1 MKQLK
6 KIAAFFMAIAMTLG
20 VCAQGAYAIG
30 EDASGADATV
40 STQSVEVAASE
51 TALETISYVVVN
63 SPAINAPD
71 AEEIL
76 IGIGDEN
83 TTVDAAALTIRN
95 QDTGE
100 TAEYD
105 AEELTD
111 GAALFRVDYTP
122 KQAGTYELVSVRYTC
137 GGVETETV
145 LADLDIQAAFG
156 VNTEAD
162 SEPDAVVVENTS
174 EDSTESAATEN
185 SAPDVVVDVTSLNDG
200 GDEDV
205 AAAVEEALFDA
216 AADADSDDGIAAF
229 SMDGASTFS
238 ARSNKTYVV
247 VLDPGHGTR
256 KKASSPLDPG
266 TSFSYNG
273 RTYEEKDLTLKIAQ
287 YCKQELEQYANVKV
301 YMTRTG
307 DYNDVMSIKDRVELA
322 DRYRADILVSF
333 HLNSAGEGATTAK
346 GAEVYYPNANGAN
359 GAVSADAKQLS
370 EQILNQLVAV
380 GLTPHAG
387 GLHIRNASEDKYED
401 GSAMDYLGINRYS
414 KECGFPGVLVEHAYL
429 NNKNEF
435 YSFLSDDSK
444 LKKLGVADA
453 TGIANYLGLT
463 KNASAGHTTV
473 YGDTDYSAV
482 YDYNYYVEHNP
493 DVYAEF
499 GYSDEMV
506 LWHFVVFGMAEGR
519 QASANFD
526 VNSYRYQYSDLR
538 PFFRDDLKAYY
549 LHYINSGIRER
560 RVGTGTTKMQNP
572 TTVFGGVD
580 YAPVYDY
587 QYYIDHNPDVVKVF
601 GDDDWQV
608 LWHFVIFGM
617 DEGRQGSANFD
628 VNSYRYQYSDLR
640 PFFRGNLKSYYLHYI
655 NSGIRER
662 RVGTGTTKM
671 QNPTTVFGGV
681 DYAPVYDYQYYI
693 DHNPDVVKVFGDDDW
708 QVLWHFVIFG
718 MDEGRQGCADF
729 NAAFYK
735 ANYTDLRDQ
744 YGSNTKSYYMHYIRT
759 GKAAGLVGDR
769 ILNVIDGNHVIMCPQ
784 TTSSSQMVRLL
795 KSKHVTFNQELYGMT
810 MEQFCQLYVDECN
823 AEGVDVS
830 VAFCQAMLETGWL
843 RYGGQVKAS
852 QFNFAGIKT
861 ADSSAFQT
869 FSSVQEGI
877 RAQVQHLKA
886 YASKDALN
894 NTCVDPRFKYVS
906 RGTAPYVEW
915 LCKAN
920 NPNGTGWTPDEGYSE
935 SILNFMNQLYK
946 A

>member
-1 MKQLK
+1 
-6 KIAAFFMAIAMTLG
+6 
-20 VCAQGAYAIG
+20 
-30 EDASGADATV
+30 
-40 STQSVEVAASE
+40 
-51 TALETISYVVVN
+51 
-63 SPAINAPD
+63 
-71 AEEIL
+71 
-76 IGIGDEN
+76 
-83 TTVDAAALTIRN
+83 
-95 QDTGE
+95 
-100 TAEYD
+100 
-105 AEELTD
+105 
-111 GAALFRVDYTP
+111 
-122 KQAGTYELVSVRYTC
+122 
-137 GGVETETV
+137 
-145 LADLDIQAAFG
+145 
-156 VNTEAD
+156 
-162 SEPDAVVVENTS
+162 
-174 EDSTESAATEN
+174 
-185 SAPDVVVDVTSLNDG
+185 
-200 GDEDV
+200 
-205 AAAVEEALFDA
+205 
-216 AADADSDDGIAAF
+216 
-229 SMDGASTFS
+229 
-238 ARSNKTYVV
+238 
-247 VLDPGHGTR
+247 
-256 KKASSPLDPG
+256 
-266 TSFSYNG
+266 
-273 RTYEEKDLTLKIAQ
+273 
-287 YCKQELEQYANVKV
+287 
-301 YMTRTG
+301 
-307 DYNDVMSIKDRVELA
+307 
-322 DRYRADILVSF
+322 
-333 HLNSAGEGATTAK
+333 
-346 GAEVYYPNANGAN
+346 
-359 GAVSADAKQLS
+359 
-370 EQILNQLVAV
+370 
-380 GLTPHAG
+380 
-387 GLHIRNASEDKYED
+387 
-401 GSAMDYLGINRYS
+401 MDYLGINRYS

-617 DEGRQGSANFD
+617 DEGRQG
-628 VNSYRYQYSDLR
+628 
-640 PFFRGNLKSYYLHYI
+640 
-655 NSGIRER
+655 
-662 RVGTGTTKM
+662 
-671 QNPTTVFGGV
+671 
-681 DYAPVYDYQYYI
+681 
-693 DHNPDVVKVFGDDDW
+693 
-708 QVLWHFVIFG
+708 
-718 MDEGRQGCADF
+718 CADF

-769 ILNVIDGNHVIMCPQ
+769 ILSVIDGNHVIMCPQ

-795 KSKHVTFNQELYGMT
+795 KSKHVSFNQDLYRMT

-843 RYGGQVKAS
+843 RYGGLVKAS
-852 QFNFAGIKT
+852 QFNLAGIKT

-920 NPNGTGWTPDEGYSE
+920 NPYVTGWTPDEGYSE